1 MVEIKMEKR
10 MREYSV
16 NRIKHRVYEPEDTIP
31 EGLVIQSDWRKG
43 EPGDWVLAD
52 DDCVIQ
58 ILRRGRMHR
67 AKGKKKIREYIG
79 TCTGTFP
86 IGPNVYMD
94 TSRRTNIY
102 SFSGEKAPDDILL
115 DRTRLSTREHL
126 FVTYSVSGLS
136 PGEAYLRAFPTKN
149 ARYAME
155 KGAKLIKTKRVT
167 QAMKEELKPVLDKL
181 GINDESVLKDIQYT
195 SKNAEKEDVR
205 LRALFKLSDIL
216 DLEDKTRTNV
226 TEITGGVFIGFS
238 QELLEEAKKPELPEK
253 GSE

>member
-1 MVEIKMEKR
+1 
-10 MREYSV
+10 MRSYKV
-16 NRIKHRVYEPEDTIP
+16 NKIVHKVYEDEFELPP
-31 EGLVIQSDWRKG
+31 GLSVISNWRDG
-43 EPGDWVLAD
+43 QVGDWILTD
-52 DDCVIQ
+52 DQCFIQ
-58 ILRRGRMHR
+58 VLRRGKMLR

-115 DRTRLSTREHL
+115 DRTKLSTLEHL
-126 FVTYSVSGLS
+126 FVTYTISGLS

-155 KGAKLIKTKRVT
+155 KGAKLVKTERVK
-167 QAMKEELKPVLDKL
+167 QAMKEELRPVLDKL
-181 GINDESVLKDIQYT
+181 GIDDEDVLKDIQFV

-216 DLEDKTRTNV
+216 DLEDKTQTKI
-226 TEITGGVFIGFS
+226 TEVVGGVFKGFS
-238 QELLEEAKKPELPEK
+238 QDVLEEAKAPEL
-253 GSE
+253 SEGKSE

>member
-1 MVEIKMEKR
+1 
-10 MREYSV
+10 MRTYKV
-16 NRIKHRVYEPEDTIP
+16 NKIPHKVYEDEFELPP
-31 EGLVIQSDWRKG
+31 GLTVLSDWRDG
-43 EPGDWVLAD
+43 QVGDWILAD
-52 DDCVIQ
+52 DRCIIQ
-58 ILRRGRMHR
+58 VLRRGQMLR

-102 SFSGEKAPDDILL
+102 SFSGERTPEEVLL
-115 DRTRLSTREHL
+115 DRTKLSTLEHL
-126 FVTYSVSGLS
+126 FVTYSISGLS

-155 KGAKLIKTKRVT
+155 KGAKLVKTERVK
-167 QAMKEELKPVLDKL
+167 QAMKEELRPVLDKL
-181 GINDESVLKDIQYT
+181 GIDDEDVLKDIQFV

-216 DLEDKTRTNV
+216 DLEDKTQTKI
-226 TEITGGVFIGFS
+226 TEVVGGVFKGFS
-238 QELLEEAKKPELPEK
+238 QDVLEEAKAPELPE
-253 GSE
+253 GNSE

>member
-1 MVEIKMEKR
+1 
-10 MREYSV
+10 MRSYKV
-16 NRIKHRVYEPEDTIP
+16 NKIVHKVYEDEFELPP
-31 EGLVIQSDWRKG
+31 GLSVISNWRDG
-43 EPGDWVLAD
+43 QVGDWILTD
-52 DDCVIQ
+52 DQCFIQ
-58 ILRRGRMHR
+58 VLRRGKMLR

-115 DRTRLSTREHL
+115 DRTKLSTLEHL
-126 FVTYSVSGLS
+126 FVTYTISGLS

-155 KGAKLIKTKRVT
+155 KGAKLVKTERVK

-181 GINDESVLKDIQYT
+181 GIDDEDVLKDIQFV

-216 DLEDKTRTNV
+216 DLEDKTQTKI
-226 TEITGGVFIGFS
+226 TEVVGGVFKGFS
-238 QELLEEAKKPELPEK
+238 QDVLEEAKAPEL
-253 GSE
+253 SEGKSE

>member
-1 MVEIKMEKR
+1 
-10 MREYSV
+10 MRSYKV
-16 NRIKHRVYEPEDTIP
+16 NKIVHRVYEDEVELPP
-31 EGLVIQSDWRKG
+31 GLSIVSDWREG
-43 EPGDWVLAD
+43 EVGDWIQTD
-52 DDCVIQ
+52 DHCIIQ
-58 ILRRGRMHR
+58 VLRRGKMLR

-94 TSRRTNIY
+94 TGRRTNIY

-115 DRTRLSTREHL
+115 DRTKLSTHEHL
-126 FVTYSVSGLS
+126 FVTFSIAGLS

-155 KGAKLIKTKRVT
+155 KGAKLVKTERVK

-181 GINDESVLKDIQYT
+181 GIDDESVLKDIQT
-195 SKNAEKEDVR
+195 VSQTAEKEDVR

-216 DLEDKTRTNV
+216 DLEDKTQTKI
-226 TEITGGVFIGFS
+226 TEVVGGVFKGFS
-238 QELLEEAKKPELPEK
+238 QELLEEARPPEL
-253 GSE
+253 SEGKDE

>member
-1 MVEIKMEKR
+1 
-10 MREYSV
+10 MRTYKV
-16 NRIKHRVYEPEDTIP
+16 NKITHKVYEDESELPPGISI
-31 EGLVIQSDWRKG
+31 LSDWRDG
-43 EPGDWVLAD
+43 IVGDWIKTD
-52 DDCVIQ
+52 DRCFVQ
-58 ILRRGRMHR
+58 VLRRGQMLR

-94 TSRRTNIY
+94 ASRRTNIY

-115 DRTRLSTREHL
+115 DRTKLSTREHL

-136 PGEAYLRAFPTKN
+136 PGEAYLKAFPTKN

-167 QAMKEELKPVLDKL
+167 QAMKEELKPVLEEL
-181 GINDESVLKDIQYT
+181 GIDDKSVLKDIRDVSQ
-195 SKNAEKEDVR
+195 SAEKEDVR

-226 TEITGGVFIGFS
+226 TEITGGVFKGFS
-238 QELLEEAKKPELPEK
+238 QELLEEVKAPVLPEK
-253 GSE
+253 KDD

>member
-1 MVEIKMEKR
+1 
-10 MREYSV
+10 MRTYKV
-16 NRIKHRVYEPEDTIP
+16 NKITHKVYEDESELPPGISI
-31 EGLVIQSDWRKG
+31 LSDWRDG
-43 EPGDWVLAD
+43 IVGDWIKTD
-52 DDCVIQ
+52 DRCFVQ
-58 ILRRGRMHR
+58 VLRRGQMLR

-94 TSRRTNIY
+94 ASRRTNIY

-115 DRTRLSTREHL
+115 DRTRLSTRENL

-136 PGEAYLRAFPTKN
+136 PGEAYLKAFPTKN

-167 QAMKEELKPVLDKL
+167 QAMKEELKPTLEKL
-181 GINDESVLKDIQYT
+181 GIDDESVLKGIQDA

-226 TEITGGVFIGFS
+226 TEITGGIFKGFS
-238 QELLEEAKKPELPEK
+238 QELLEEVKKPELPEGK
-253 GSE
+253 LEE

>member
-1 MVEIKMEKR
+1 
-10 MREYSV
+10 MRTYKV
-16 NRIKHRVYEPEDTIP
+16 NKITHKVYEDESELPPGINV
-31 EGLVIQSDWRKG
+31 LSDWRDG
-43 EPGDWVLAD
+43 NVGDWIKTD
-52 DDCVIQ
+52 DHCFVQ
-58 ILRRGRMHR
+58 VLRRGQMLRS
-67 AKGKKKIREYIG
+67 KGKKKIREYIG

-205 LRALFKLSDIL
+205 LRALLKLSDIL

-226 TEITGGVFIGFS
+226 TAITGGVFKGFS